1 MQGAFKVSAMALRS
15 AARLAIHR
23 RADEMAFLQH
33 QLRALGDQDLD
44 HHTQQSGPGVGQD
57 VPAKVIE
64 RERDLIDE
72 LVHTRHTEPLG
83 ETLQRRLVMAEHICH
98 NLARPEVNDPR
109 HLPNAYWMAE
119 IERQALAQV
128 LKQWWA
134 WLHGP

>member
-1 MQGAFKVSAMALRS
+1 MALRN

-23 RADEMAFLQH
+23 RADELAFLQH
-33 QLRALGDQDLD
+33 QLRALGEQDLD
-44 HHTQQSGPGVGQD
+44 PHAQQGGPGVEWD
-57 VPAKVIE
+57 VSAKVIE
-64 RERDLIDE
+64 REHDLIDE

-98 NLARPEVNDPR
+98 NLARPEVNGQQ
-109 HLPNAYWMAE
+109 HLPGAYWMAE

-134 WLHGP
+134 WLNGP